1 MFIDCRSTTPS
12 WLHATAMAP
21 RKVPAKQRKNTAGE
35 TGIGTRMT
43 RSATSAAQNG
53 SRFKI
58 ADTMMGW
65 ALLKPKL

>member
-1 MFIDCRSTTPS
+1 MDCRSTTLS
-12 WLHATAMAP
+12 WLQATAMAP
-21 RKVPAKQRKNTAGE
+21 RKAPAKHKKKTGGE

-53 SRFKI
+53 SRFRI
-58 ADTMMGW
+58 ADTMIGC